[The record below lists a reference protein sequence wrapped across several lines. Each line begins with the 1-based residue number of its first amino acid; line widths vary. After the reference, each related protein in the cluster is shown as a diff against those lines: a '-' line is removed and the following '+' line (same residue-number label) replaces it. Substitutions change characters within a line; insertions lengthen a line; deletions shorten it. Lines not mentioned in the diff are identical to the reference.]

1 MSFGPD
7 KIRYRIGSRSGE
19 IRWRLITRW
28 MGMRWFL
35 YRDSTKSKVKHVL
48 GSYLDEETAKVAAGI
63 RRSYVRRRAC
73 TFSWWTDE
81 SHPPVRDV
89 YREGL
94 RRTDCWSR

>member
-48 GSYLDEETAKVAAGI
+48 GSYLDEETAKVAA
-63 RRSYVRRRAC
+63 
-73 TFSWWTDE
+73 
-81 SHPPVRDV
+81 RDQAKLCEA
-89 YREGL
+89 EGL
-94 RRTDCWSR
+94 HVLVVDG